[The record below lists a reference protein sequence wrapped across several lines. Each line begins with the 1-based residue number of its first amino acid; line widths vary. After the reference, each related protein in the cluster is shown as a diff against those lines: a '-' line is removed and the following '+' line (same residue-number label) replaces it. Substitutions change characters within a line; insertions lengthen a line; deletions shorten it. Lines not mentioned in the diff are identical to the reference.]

1 MKKIFAVLALSLAC
15 LSLWAQKDEVTLVV
29 YGDGKDKAE
38 ATSVALRSAIEQT
51 YGTFVSANTSIIN
64 DDVVKDEIVSVSSG
78 NIKSYKEIDYVT
90 LPDGRSSITL
100 QATVSI
106 GKLVSYA
113 KSHGSSAE
121 LSGAVFM
128 QDLKIKEL
136 NKKNEEIALEHM
148 SQKVEPILADAY
160 NYELEIF
167 DPYINKESND
177 VNYSKK
183 FIVPI
188 KIVMKETKS
197 FENFLDVWQST
208 LSSLSLSSDE
218 AQDWENKGLETYDF
232 YDDVGGE
239 YYFRNEVSK
248 IIGDIGILISVARLA
263 FTIRVLYSGGESKDV
278 NFTDFATLKPNSLY
292 PFRWKT
298 NEDNVGCF
306 VNGDTYKIKSFHFFN
321 DSASGQCY
329 SSPCIRGDRAY
340 FSRFINGSA
349 GLYLSATSQTHYLS
363 RDAWRPDY
371 YNCLCLYVV
380 LSEEKMNKLQGIEV
394 LPDKDLYYS
403 LVYATTNRK
412 PKAPAKNV
420 SNSASASSS
429 IKTTINPGFK
439 LDPLPESYEPG
450 EYYETDES
458 YEEAIPFQLVQEKP
472 TFDAGDG
479 KSFAEWVISKIK
491 ESGVSAGKK
500 MVRVGYTISKTGRV
514 RDVKIMRGSGIPEI
528 DALVVD
534 IFKASP
540 RWTPGK
546 QGGNNCTTEVN
557 NSIML

>member
-1 MKKIFAVLALSLAC
+1 MKRFFAILALLLAC

-29 YGDGKDKAE
+29 SGDGKDKAE

-78 NIKSYKEIDYVT
+78 NIKSYKEIDYVS

-128 QDLKIKEL
+128 QDFKMKEL
-136 NKKNEEIALEHM
+136 NKKNEKAALMHM

-167 DPYINKESND
+167 DPFINKESND
-177 VNYSKK
+177 VNYSNK

-197 FENFLDVWQST
+197 FDNFLDVWQST

-218 AQDWENKGLETYDF
+218 VKDWESRGLKTYKF
-232 YDDVGGE
+232 HDDVGGH
-239 YYFRNEVSK
+239 YCFRNDVSEF
-248 IIGDIGILISVARLA
+248 IWDFGRLICDARLA
-263 FTIRVLYSGGESKDV
+263 FTIRVLYSDGGSKDF
-278 NFTDFATLKPNSLY
+278 NITDFATLRLKGTID
-292 PFRWKT
+292 FVWKK
-298 NEDNVGCF
+298 NEDNAGCF
-306 VNGDTYKIKSFHFFN
+306 VSARTDSIKPFPFFY
-321 DSASGQCY
+321 GTWEQCY
-329 SSPCIRGDRAY
+329 SYPIITPSYAN
-340 FSRFINGSA
+340 FNRFVYGGEGKYSSN
-349 GLYLSATSQTHYLS
+349 TSKTHYLV
-363 RDAWRPDY
+363 RDAIRPDY

-380 LSEEKMNKLQGIEV
+380 LGESEMNKLRGIEV
-394 LPDKDLYYS
+394 LPNKDLYYS
-403 LVYATTNRK
+403 LVYATTGRK
-412 PKAPAKNV
+412 PKVPAKSV
-420 SNSASASSS
+420 SNSATNSP
-429 IKTTINPGFK
+429 KTTINPGFK

-458 YEEAIPFQLVQEKP
+458 YEEAVPFQLVPKKP

-479 KSFAEWVISKIK
+479 KSFADWVNSKIK
-491 ESGVSAGKK
+491 ESGVSAGRK
-500 MVRVGYTISKTGRV
+500 MVRVSYTISKTGRV
-514 RDVKIMRGSGIPEI
+514 RDVKIMRSSGIPEI

-540 RWTPGK
+540 RWTPGRS
-546 QGGNNCTTEVN
+546 GDRNCTTQVN
-557 NSIML
+557 TYVEL